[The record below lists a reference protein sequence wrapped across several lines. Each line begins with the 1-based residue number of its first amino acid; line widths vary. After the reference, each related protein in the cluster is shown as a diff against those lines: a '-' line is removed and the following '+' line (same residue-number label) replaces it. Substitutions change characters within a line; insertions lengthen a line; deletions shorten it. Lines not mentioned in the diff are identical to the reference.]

1 MLEERG
7 GGKDGSREERGGGK
21 ERRREGGKDGE
32 RKKGKYERKGVGRAV
47 NRTCPL

>member
-21 ERRREGGKDGE
+21 EKRREGGEDGE
-32 RKKGKYERKGVGRAV
+32 RKKGKYERRELAEQ
-47 NRTCPL
+47 